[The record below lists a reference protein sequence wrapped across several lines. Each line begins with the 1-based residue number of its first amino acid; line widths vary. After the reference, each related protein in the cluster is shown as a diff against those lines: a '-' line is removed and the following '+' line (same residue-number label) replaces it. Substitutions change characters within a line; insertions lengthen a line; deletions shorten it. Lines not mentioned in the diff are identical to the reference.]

1 MSFLTFALGASFVAA
16 YFCSTLRLVYYF
28 VQVKRGKLQILPGS
42 RTGFVL
48 HLFGVGL
55 SLAVPAYIS
64 LSTDDGNALSFGTM
78 YATVPLLIICGIA
91 EAFIKTKRISSS
103 RLT

>member
-1 MSFLTFALGASFVAA
+1 MAL
-16 YFCSTLRLVYYF
+16 YLCSAFRLVYYF

-42 RTGFVL
+42 RIGFVL
-48 HLFGVGL
+48 HLLGVGL

-64 LSTDDGNALSFGTM
+64 SSTDDGNALSFGTI

-91 EAFIKTKRISSS
+91 EAFIKSKRITSS